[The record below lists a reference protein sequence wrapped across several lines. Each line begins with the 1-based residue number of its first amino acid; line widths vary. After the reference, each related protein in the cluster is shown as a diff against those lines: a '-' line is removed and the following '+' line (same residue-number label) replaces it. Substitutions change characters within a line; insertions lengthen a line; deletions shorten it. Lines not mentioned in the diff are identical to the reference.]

1 MPVLGRIS
9 LTHSR
14 QMQSVNN
21 RHEPPSP
28 GGQAKGMTKPGMM
41 AADGWVGR
49 KVWHPLDLPKGYHTA
64 SRVQS

>member
-1 MPVLGRIS
+1 
-9 LTHSR
+9 
-14 QMQSVNN
+14 MQSVNN